1 MKIVT
6 HKNNRETLRW
16 VGERARDLF
25 ETLQNVS
32 GAYKTELLYGT
43 VNSLKVLE
51 CLPEFKYK
59 PETSMSIKPNYQK
72 S

>member
-32 GAYKTELLYGT
+32 GACELLGG
-43 VNSLKVLE
+43 
-51 CLPEFKYK
+51 
-59 PETSMSIKPNYQK
+59 
-72 S
+72 